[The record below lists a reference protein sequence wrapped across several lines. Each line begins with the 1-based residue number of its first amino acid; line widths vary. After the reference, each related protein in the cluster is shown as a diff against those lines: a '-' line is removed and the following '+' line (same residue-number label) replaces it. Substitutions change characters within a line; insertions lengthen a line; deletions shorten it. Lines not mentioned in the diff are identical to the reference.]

1 MTSTPFQSAVLGG
14 IIAPWAAKI
23 AEFFGIIVEIIL
35 ANAENVRTT
44 LHEFGAYC
52 RKATPGTATGGVLPD
67 DGEACARLARHRAG
81 NLLPWRARSVRL
93 PASLGRIQAGCHDES
108 ARQERSPFA
117 APSAPEPNDAAR
129 RVLLAEIG
137 GGAGADLSP
146 RKELRRFGADL

>member
-1 MTSTPFQSAVLGG
+1 MTSTPFQSAALGG

-44 LHEFGAYC
+44 LHELGAYC
-52 RKATPGTATGGVLPD
+52 RKAAPGTAAGGVLPD
-67 DGEACARLARHRAG
+67 DGEAPGWRATG
-81 NLLPWRARSVRL
+81 RATCCLWRARSVRL

-146 RKELRRFGADL
+146 RKELRRLGADL